1 MFRQLVSLL
10 CKRNTHW
17 KENFQIPNNNNNK
30 SIKIERICKNKLQ
43 LTSGTCTTHITYLWC
58 CDLDIEYWVR
68 QSKCMN
74 EGLSWHAC
82 WTSNENFQF
91 TFKPRR
97 KAMVFGSTLLC
108 CENPAYVL
116 YQLSPYN
123 HAAKTPSASRVIYL
137 SILYVFKLNN
147 AKFLS
152 NLELQNCKLLNSSA
166 WRPSW
171 FPFSSQTS
179 SVVAHSSLI
188 DLSSVNKHDCDQ
200 TKKICKRLFRVTFDA

>member
-1 MFRQLVSLL
+1 MAHAPHILLTCGVAIWTLNTECVKVNAWIKDWADTPVERQMKIFSSLL
-10 CKRNTHW
+10 SREEKQW
-17 KENFQIPNNNNNK
+17 
-30 SIKIERICKNKLQ
+30 
-43 LTSGTCTTHITYLWC
+43 YL
-58 CDLDIEYWVR
+58 V
-68 QSKCMN
+68 
-74 EGLSWHAC
+74 
-82 WTSNENFQF
+82 
-91 TFKPRR
+91 
-97 KAMVFGSTLLC
+97 VLC

>member
-1 MFRQLVSLL
+1 MDRQILHVSWSATQLANQQWIWWMFSQLVSLL

-17 KENFQIPNNNNNK
+17 KENFQIPNNNNNNNK

-97 KAMVFGSTLLC
+97 KAMVFGSTLLWKPC
-108 CENPAYVL
+108 ACFI
-116 YQLSPYN
+116 S
-123 HAAKTPSASRVIYL
+123 T
-137 SILYVFKLNN
+137 
-147 AKFLS
+147 
-152 NLELQNCKLLNSSA
+152 
-166 WRPSW
+166 
-171 FPFSSQTS
+171 FS
-179 SVVAHSSLI
+179 V
-188 DLSSVNKHDCDQ
+188 
-200 TKKICKRLFRVTFDA
+200 